1 MIKGGVKIFLLS
13 PLFFMALAS
22 VLLYADEGTG
32 PAAGN
37 VSPYYRVL
45 DGKVDARTF
54 MGWRVFH
61 MNCHSCHGI
70 DAVGTVLAPDLV
82 ERLKTMGPDTFA
94 SKVLKRYRITLG
106 MNQASSETESATRN
120 AIIEEMVRQ
129 QRGMAGEIV
138 MPGWEEFN
146 PGIRAHILDLYAY
159 LKARADGALK
169 PGRPESIKE

>member
-1 MIKGGVKIFLLS
+1 MEKSGVKVFLLS
-13 PLFFMALAS
+13 PLILMALVS
-22 VLLYADEGTG
+22 MRLHADEGTG
-32 PAAGN
+32 PVAGN
-37 VSPYYRVL
+37 IAPYYRVL

-61 MNCHSCHGI
+61 MNCHSCHGM
-70 DAVGTVLAPDLV
+70 DAVGSEIAPSLV

-94 SKVLKRYRITLG
+94 IKVLKRYRITLG
-106 MNQASSETESATRN
+106 MSQASTETESSTRN

-129 QRGMAGEIV
+129 QRGMSGEIV

-169 PGRPESIKE
+169 PGRPEPIKE

>member
-1 MIKGGVKIFLLS
+1 MRKNSVKSILFS
-13 PLFFMALAS
+13 PMFFMALVS
-22 VLLYADEGTG
+22 VLLYADEGTD

-37 VSPYYRVL
+37 VSPYYRVIE
-45 DGKVDARTF
+45 GKVDARTF

-94 SKVLKRYRITLG
+94 VKVLKRYRITLG
-106 MNQASSETESATRN
+106 MNQATSETESATRN
-120 AIIEEMVRQ
+120 VIIEEMMRQ
-129 QRGMAGEIV
+129 QRGAEGEIV

-169 PGRPESIKE
+169 PGRPEPIKE

>member
-1 MIKGGVKIFLLS
+1 MRTSSVRIFLLS
-13 PLFFMALAS
+13 PLIFMTLFSARLS
-22 VLLYADEGTG
+22 ADEGTSS
-32 PAAGN
+32 AAGN
-37 VSPYYRVL
+37 ATPYYRVV

-70 DAVGTVLAPDLV
+70 DAVGTDIAPNLV
-82 ERLKTMGPDTFA
+82 ERVKTMGPDTFA
-94 SKVLKRYRITLG
+94 IKVLKRYRITLG
-106 MNQASSETESATRN
+106 MNQASAETEETARN
-120 AIIEEMVRQ
+120 AIIDEMMRQ
-129 QRGMAGEIV
+129 KRGAEGEII

-169 PGRPESIKE
+169 PGRPELIKK

>member
-1 MIKGGVKIFLLS
+1 MRMSFSKISLLCAALFTALFSLGVRS
-13 PLFFMALAS
+13 EEGNTSAS
-22 VLLYADEGTG
+22 DNAT
-32 PAAGN
+32 
-37 VSPYYRVL
+37 PYYRVL

-70 DAVGTVLAPDLV
+70 DAVGTDVAPSLV
-82 ERLKTMGPDTFA
+82 EMVKLMGPDTFA
-94 SKVLKRYRITLG
+94 VKVLKRYRITVG
-106 MNQASSETESATRN
+106 MNEASAETGSAARN
-120 AIIEEMVRQ
+120 AIIDEMLRQ
-129 QRGMAGEIV
+129 QRGQEGELV

-169 PGRPESIKE
+169 PGRPELIKE